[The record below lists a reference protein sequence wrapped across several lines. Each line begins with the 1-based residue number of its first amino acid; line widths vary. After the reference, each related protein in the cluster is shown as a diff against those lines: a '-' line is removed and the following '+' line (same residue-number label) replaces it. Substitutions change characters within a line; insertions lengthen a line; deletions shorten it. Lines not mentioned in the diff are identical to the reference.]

1 MQLKKATMNRTSPAF
16 LTLSCLT
23 IASLATSVIAQ
34 GPPPM
39 RKHTANEA
47 KPLQLLPAS
56 EKPPAEN
63 RESIEE
69 KDESRVIESNA
80 IPEHLVGVF
89 PNRANP
95 HTIEEQR
102 YHFELPANP
111 KPAAEITPTHNSSPT
126 GAPNRPFGIALN
138 GVLFDPGTAEFW
150 NADRE
155 ADWNYEALGGAL
167 RLGLDENHAHV
178 QPSGAYHY
186 HGLSPLFLRDS
197 GVDRGIH
204 SPLIGWAADGFPIY
218 ALYGYEDPEDVR
230 SPIVAMTSSY
240 QLKKGQRP
248 SGDEGPGG
256 EYDGAFS
263 RDYEYV
269 ENSGT
274 LDECNGRFCI
284 TPEFPEGTY
293 AYFLTNHWPVVP
305 RSFRGTPVELRAVG
319 GGERGGK
326 GGKGGKGKG
335 KGGKGKGGPQR

>member
-1 MQLKKATMNRTSPAF
+1 MNRTSSTF

-23 IASLATSVIAQ
+23 IVSLTISLIAQ

-39 RKHTANEA
+39 RQHTANKA
-47 KPLQLLPAS
+47 KPLTLLPAS
-56 EKPPAEN
+56 ETPPAEQ

-69 KDESRVIESNA
+69 QGESRVVVSNA
-80 IPEHLVGVF
+80 IPGHLVGVF

-95 HTIEEQR
+95 HTIEEQK
-102 YHFELPANP
+102 YHFVLPANP
-111 KPAAEITPTHNSSPT
+111 KPAAETTPTHNSSPT
-126 GAPNRPFGIALN
+126 GPPNRPFGIALN

-186 HGLSPLFLRDS
+186 HGISKLYLRAIGAGRDK
-197 GVDRGIH
+197 H
-204 SPLIGWAADGFPIY
+204 SPLVGWAADGFPIY
-218 ALYGYEDPEDVR
+218 ALYGNKDPQDPR
-230 SPIVAMTSSY
+230 SPIVEMTSSY
-240 QLKKGQRP
+240 QLKDGQRP

-284 TPEFPEGTY
+284 TPDFPEGTY
-293 AYFLTNHWPVVP
+293 AYFLTGEWPVVP
-305 RSFRGTPVELRAVG
+305 RNFRGTPVELRPAG
-319 GGERGGK
+319 GGTRGERGGK
-326 GGKGGKGKG
+326 GGKG
-335 KGGKGKGGPQR
+335 KGGPPR